1 MSGRILIGTSSWT
14 DPTLVKD
21 GNFYPPGTTSA
32 EARLKFYASRFPLV
46 EVDSTY
52 YYPPSEKN
60 SVLWIERTPPRVH
73 VQHQGVLAA
82 HQPSD
87 EGRLALQR
95 HQGGAAARDAREAE
109 RVSRQAARR
118 GGRRGVAAVPRRA
131 DAAALGR
138 QARRRAVPVPAVV
151 RDREEEQGLHR
162 GVRGAPARLPGGRRV
177 PARVVDERAQPR
189 GEPVVPGGAEP
200 AVRLRRHA
208 AGLRLERAAD
218 RRDHGGRPVDGALPR
233 ARPRGVE
240 REERER
246 VGPLPLRLLGGRA
259 ARSGSPG
266 STSSRPRRARPTC

>member
-14 DPTLVKD
+14 DPTLVKE

-60 SVLWIERTPPRVH
+60 SVLWIERTPPEFTFNIKAYSLLTNHPTKVDSLYNDIKAELPA
-73 VQHQGVLAA
+73 G
-82 HQPSD
+82 
-87 EGRLALQR
+87 
-95 HQGGAAARDAREAE
+95 DAREAE
-109 RVSRQAARR
+109 RVSRQTSRR

-138 QARRRAVPVPAVV
+138 EARRCAVPVPAVV
-151 RDREEEQGLHR
+151 RDREEEQGVHR
-162 GVRGAPARLPGGRRV
+162 GVRGAPPRLSGRCGV
-177 PARVVDERAQPR
+177 PPRVVDERAQPR
-189 GEPVVPGGAEP
+189 GEPLVPGGAEP
-200 AVRLRRHA
+200 TVRLRRHA

-218 RRDHGGRPVDGALPR
+218 RRGDGRRPGDGAVPR
-233 ARPRGVE
+233 TRPRSVD

-246 VGPLPLRLLGGRA
+246 IGPLPLRLLGDELQEWVPRIEQLA
-259 ARSGSPG
+259 
-266 STSSRPRRARPTC
+266 SRPARPTCS